1 MHSHAPPVLTP
12 PPHVNSRAYKVSHKG
27 RQLGGE
33 ELQQRKLLSRW
44 EGIGF
49 QKHKSMGG
57 AAVVEPLLL
66 LVAGGS
72 GGGGGRCGVRLLLH
86 RWLVCD
92 AQVGHLLGGLG
103 GGLGLWG
110 HRGAGGWEEVGGEEL
125 VHLGGW

>member
-1 MHSHAPPVLTP
+1 M
-12 PPHVNSRAYKVSHKG
+12 SRSALREKMG
-27 RQLGGE
+27 RQAP
-33 ELQQRKLLSRW
+33 RVA
-44 EGIGF
+44 GIW
-49 QKHKSMGG
+49 Q
-57 AAVVEPLLL
+57 APLLL